1 MQFKDVIG
9 QEAVKQKLQAVVASN
24 RISQA
29 YLFSGDKGVGKL
41 ALAISFAQYIMCTD
55 KKSGDSCGHCP
66 SCKKYAKLEHPDCHF
81 VLPVVKKGSSTMITD
96 NVVNHFRERVLQ
108 SPYLDLTD
116 WWNLIGDG
124 KKEGMIY
131 KEESENIAR
140 KISLKPYESDYKV
153 MIIWHPE
160 LMNLTCANKILKTLE
175 EPPEKTVFLLV
186 TDDTSNIIDTIYSR
200 TQKLVVPNLAEE
212 TIVSSLVNKYKI
224 SKDDALTH
232 ARTSSGSW
240 LRASRLVEVSEL
252 TETNFEQFVFLMR
265 TCWARKVLDLISWS
279 KEISSYGR
287 ERQKSF
293 LEYAVK
299 MVRESFM
306 NNLNDESLVFASKRE
321 KEFMQRFSPFINED
335 NLIFIYSELNR
346 AYADVIRN
354 GNPKLI
360 FLDLSLKLVKVIRP

>member
-9 QEAVKQKLQAVVASN
+9 QETVKQSLQTVVANN

-29 YLFSGDKGVGKL
+29 YLFSGDTGIGKL
-41 ALAISFAQYIMCTD
+41 GLAISFAQYIMCTD
-55 KKSGDSCGHCP
+55 KKDGDSCGICP

-81 VLPVVKKGSSTMITD
+81 VLPVVKKGSSSMITD
-96 NVVNHFRERVLQ
+96 NVIGQFREMALK
-108 SPYLDLTD
+108 SSYFDLTD
-116 WWNLIGDG
+116 WWNIIGDG
-124 KKEGMIY
+124 KKEGLIY
-131 KEESENIAR
+131 KEESISISH
-140 KISLKPYESDYKV
+140 KINLKPYESDYKV

-160 LMNLTCANKILKTLE
+160 LMNPTCSNKILKILE
-175 EPPEKTVFLLV
+175 EPPEKTVFILV

-200 TQKLVVPNLAEE
+200 TQKLTISKVPED
-212 TIVSSLVNKYKI
+212 IIISSLVKKYNI
-224 SKDDALTH
+224 NKDDAFTH

-240 LRASRLVEVSEL
+240 LRATRLVELSEV

-265 TCWARKVLDLISWS
+265 TCWARKVLDLLSWS
-279 KEISSYGR
+279 KEISSLGR

-299 MVRESFM
+299 MTRESFM
-306 NNLNDESLVFASKRE
+306 NNLNDESLIFASLRE